1 MYSDLVI
8 FQSCSVGIGRKIN
21 IEEGRRKQMG
31 QAGYSDVIE
40 E

>member
-21 IEEGRRKQMG
+21 VEEGRRKQMG
-31 QAGYSDVIE
+31 LDGYIDVIE